1 MNDLNNGYAKI
12 DKCAQIVTKLH
23 KKLTITY
30 FFQLVV
36 VAILDAFIS
45 ALADPLP

>member
-1 MNDLNNGYAKI
+1 MYNNNGYAKI
-12 DKCAQIVTKLH
+12 DKCAQIVIKLH
-23 KKLTITY
+23 KKLTIVTC

-36 VAILDAFIS
+36 VAILYAFIS